1 MLSGI
6 SHDLRT
12 PLTRI
17 KLQLALIKDEKISRK
32 LSEDVE
38 DMEKMLNEYLQFT
51 SSTSSEK
58 TELFDISK
66 LLNHSIMKY
75 ENNNI
80 TSNIEQEIFF
90 NGRKSLIN
98 RCLDNLINN
107 SLKYSNK
114 VLVNLKKIHKSLI
127 ITVDDDGPG
136 IAESEYENVFKPFY
150 KINKGRGDSKSSVGL
165 GLSISS
171 DVVRSHGGSITLDK
185 SSLGGL
191 RVKISLPF

>member
-1 MLSGI
+1 M
-6 SHDLRT
+6 
-12 PLTRI
+12 
-17 KLQLALIKDEKISRK
+17 
-32 LSEDVE
+32 
-38 DMEKMLNEYLQFT
+38 
-51 SSTSSEK
+51 
-58 TELFDISK
+58 
-66 LLNHSIMKY
+66 
-75 ENNNI
+75 
-80 TSNIEQEIFF
+80 IFF

-98 RCLDNLINN
+98 RCIDNLINN